1 LRGCQKFS
9 SRCHRSVDLCGTDQ
23 DDRAT
28 NPLNRLKEG
37 LTMRAISQPRLR
49 LFDPD
54 NQATTI
60 APKQKKVR
68 LAEILNVLSEA
79 TRSDR
84 AWLSDFADDEVRIS
98 SDLYEVLTTYR
109 RLRPSA

>member
-1 LRGCQKFS
+1 
-9 SRCHRSVDLCGTDQ
+9 
-23 DDRAT
+23 
-28 NPLNRLKEG
+28 
-37 LTMRAISQPRLR
+37 MRAISQPRLR

-54 NQATTI
+54 TQATTM

-68 LAEILNVLSEA
+68 LAEILTVLAEA
-79 TRSDR
+79 TRNDR
-84 AWLSDFADDEVRIS
+84 TWLSDFADDEVRIS